1 MCECDECDI
10 YIYRL
15 KGLFRNMEK
24 SEIIEIIN
32 FMNSIYIHKQ
42 IKPTTDMLNVWHEM
56 IREYSKEQVISL
68 IKDIARTKSYAPN
81 LATLTEELGKSFILR
96 HSVIGDNYVVFV
108 DFDDCRFPFNF
119 KRKEDAKNL
128 VEYLKTGPT
137 KDEVEYYYEE
147 FTRNKNEFIST
158 FRMSIKLQE
167 EINQQA
173 KNDYY
178 KRNFRRK

>member
-1 MCECDECDI
+1 
-10 YIYRL
+10 
-15 KGLFRNMEK
+15 MEK
-24 SEIIEIIN
+24 TEIREIIN
-32 FMNSIYIHKQ
+32 FMNSIYVHKQ
-42 IKPTTDMLNVWHEM
+42 IKITSDILNVWHEM
-56 IREYSKEQVISL
+56 IGEYTKEQVIDL
-68 IKDIARTKSYAPN
+68 IKNIARTKSYAPN
-81 LATLTEELGKSFILR
+81 LATLTEELSKSFLIR
-96 HSVIGDNYVVFV
+96 HSSIGSNYVVFV
-108 DFDDCRFPFNF
+108 DFEDCRFPFNF